1 MNHSANL
8 CSQIT
13 VVEDLQVMKTSAGE
27 FGDSALEQKWMILKI
42 WSEPWPKPHY
52 PTGPY
57 LLFWSIILTLVF
69 CSPPPPPP
77 GDWGQPEQ
85 HAVPGRVRSLLWA
98 LVPGVGDGPPDAADA
113 SSREVPH
120 APLAAH
126 GLRVPIRAGHT
137 PTAQQE
143 SRLIVYNRCTQTS
156 PFILNACSL
165 HGDVFLLLFC
175 FKSSF

>member
-1 MNHSANL
+1 MNDSKDMKW
-8 CSQIT
+8 T
-13 VVEDLQVMKTSAGE
+13 VAKTSLSNWAV
-27 FGDSALEQKWMILKI
+27 L
-42 WSEPWPKPHY
+42 
-52 PTGPY
+52 
-57 LLFWSIILTLVF
+57 IILIYHINAGLLLP
-69 CSPPPPPP
+69 PPPPPP
-77 GDWGQPEQ
+77 GDRGQPEQ

-98 LVPGVGDGPPDAADA
+98 LVPGVGDGPPDATDA